1 MKFVFLSGGL
11 LGFLV
16 GLVTSWLLDHAP
28 DRVFLDAAVGCL
40 AGALL
45 FRWFW
50 TVMLAGLRDTVLARY
65 HASLSAPAPAPAAA
79 PAKTK

>member
-16 GLVTSWLLDHAP
+16 GLLTSWLLDHSA
-28 DRVFLDAAVGCL
+28 DRVLLDGAVGCL
-40 AGALL
+40 TGALL

-50 TVMLAGLRDTVLARY
+50 TIVLAGLRDTVVARY
-65 HASLSAPAPAPAAA
+65 RATLVTPSAPPLPQ
-79 PAKTK
+79 KTK

>member
-16 GLVTSWLLDHAP
+16 GLLTSWLLDHNA
-28 DRVFLDAAVGCL
+28 DRVLFDASVSCL
-40 AGALL
+40 AGAML

-50 TVMLAGLRDTVLARY
+50 TIVLAGLRDTVIARY
-65 HASLSAPAPAPAAA
+65 RASLATPPAAL

>member
-16 GLVTSWLLDHAP
+16 GLVTSWLLDHSA
-28 DRVFLDAAVGCL
+28 DRVLLDGAVGCL
-40 AGALL
+40 AGAML

-50 TVMLAGLRDTVLARY
+50 TIVLAGLRDTVVARY
-65 HASLSAPAPAPAAA
+65 RASLATPPIASAPL
-79 PAKTK
+79 KTK

>member
-11 LGFLV
+11 TGFVL
-16 GLVTSWLLDHAP
+16 GLVTSWQLDHAP
-28 DRVFLDAAVGCL
+28 DRVFLDASVGCL

-50 TVMLAGLRDTVLARY
+50 KIVLAGLRDTVLAR
-65 HASLSAPAPAPAAA
+65 HRAHLDTLNSPAPAVPK
-79 PAKTK
+79 AK

>member
-1 MKFVFLSGGL
+1 MKFVFLAGGL
-11 LGFLV
+11 SGFV
-16 GLVTSWLLDHAP
+16 IGLVNSWLLDQAP

-50 TVMLAGLRDTVLARY
+50 KVVLAGLRDTVVARHRAHLA
-65 HASLSAPAPAPAAA
+65 ALNSPAPAAA
-79 PAKTK
+79 KAK